1 MIRPVGI
8 ETEYG
13 LNCEGFQEEIDF
25 GYEASMVVRAAKV
38 EGAFRGWD
46 YSREDPYLDLRGTRV
61 ERLERDPKDLRD
73 STAKSSKMSAAELL
87 ANTVLPNGARYYN
100 DHNHPEYCTE
110 TCTSLKELVAQD
122 KAGERLL
129 WSCQQIRNEGA
140 RDGQV
145 RVVKN
150 NTDYHG
156 RSYGTHENYLVP
168 RKVPF
173 QRLVDGM
180 LPFLTARQVL
190 VGAGK
195 VGCEGPTPGDAEF
208 QLSQRADFFEERV
221 GINTTA
227 RRPLFNTRDEP
238 HADKGRW
245 RRLHVIAGD
254 ANRSEYATA
263 LKAGMTGMVLDALV
277 DGQDF
282 EVELRDPVRA
292 VKDYSRDPRLGAT
305 AETKSGRDLT
315 ALDVMEHYLDVL
327 ETRNPAGGEREWVVR
342 QWRELVD
349 LLRGNRAKAGDRLD
363 WVAKWNLMEELGG
376 VGALDESSRRKVD
389 LAYHLVDPEISLF
402 DSLVESGKM
411 RRLVSETAIEAAAS
425 NPPSGTRGAVR
436 GLILRRFGEHVTSME
451 WDSVT
456 VGLDGRHFEVKMEDV
471 EGDVIDRLNRVF
483 TGAPDMQSAVE
494 AIKAGGHGR

>member
-13 LNCEGFQEEIDF
+13 LNCEGFREEIDF
-25 GYEASMVVRAAKV
+25 GYEASMVVRAAHV

-46 YSREDPYLDLRGTRV
+46 YSREDPYLDLRGTRA

-129 WSCQQIRNEGA
+129 WRCQQARNESA
-140 RDGQV
+140 RDGRV
-145 RVVKN
+145 LVVKN

-168 RKVPF
+168 RELPF
-173 QRLVDGM
+173 QRLVDGL

-195 VGCEGPTPGDAEF
+195 VGCEGPVAGEAEF
-208 QLSQRADFFEERV
+208 QLSQRADFFEEKV
-221 GINTTA
+221 GLNTTA
-227 RRPLFNTRDEP
+227 RRPIFNTRDEP
-238 HADKGRW
+238 HAAKADW

-277 DGQDF
+277 EGVDF
-282 EVELRDPVRA
+282 EADLRDPVRA
-292 VKDYSRDPRLGAT
+292 VKDYSRDPGLRAT
-305 AETKSGRDLT
+305 AETKSGRDVT
-315 ALDVMEHYLDVL
+315 ALDVMEGYLEVL
-327 ETRNPAGGEREWVVR
+327 ESRGAEGEERSWVLR
-342 QWRELVD
+342 QWRELLD
-349 LLRGNRAKAGDRLD
+349 LLRGDRAAAGDRLD

-376 VGALDESSRRKVD
+376 VGGLDEATRLKLD
-389 LAYHLVDPEISLF
+389 LAYHLVDPELSLY

-411 RRLVSETAIEAAAS
+411 RRLVSDAAIEAAAS
-425 NPPSGTRGAVR
+425 DPPSGTRGAVR
-436 GLILRRFGEHVTSME
+436 GLILRRFGEHVTNME

-456 VGLDGRHFEVKMEDV
+456 LTLDGRRFELNMEEV
-471 EGDVIDRLNRVF
+471 LGDLVDRLERIF
-483 TGAPDMQSAVE
+483 TEAPDMAA
-494 AIKAGGHGR
+494 AIAEIKSGGKGR